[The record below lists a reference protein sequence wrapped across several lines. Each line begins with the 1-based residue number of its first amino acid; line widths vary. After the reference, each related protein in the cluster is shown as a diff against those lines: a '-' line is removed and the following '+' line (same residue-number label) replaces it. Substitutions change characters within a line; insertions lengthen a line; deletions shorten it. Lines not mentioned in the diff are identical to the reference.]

1 MSDPERILKS
11 AAADPAVRELLLSLR
26 EAAPGPDAGIQSW
39 GAMAAKVAAL
49 PKVVPPPAAAPAEL
63 APGIP
68 SHVAPAL
75 AQVLGGKL
83 AAGVVMAALL
93 GVGGYW
99 YRAEHRAP
107 NRVVGPASSAPVAAP
122 IAVQAPRVAP
132 PVPAAAVDTPLPA
145 VPALASAA
153 PSPAFSSSRLSR
165 LDAEASLVATVR
177 RELRRGDPRAALG
190 TLRQLKSRFPNGELR
205 QERDVLTVEALAAS
219 GNSAAAKSKAAAF
232 VAAHPSSPLSAKLE
246 RLVETR

>member
-1 MSDPERILKS
+1 MSDPERILES

-26 EAAPGPDAGIQSW
+26 EAAPRPDAGIQSW

-49 PKVVPPPAAAPAEL
+49 PNVVPPPAAAPAEL

-68 SHVAPAL
+68 SHLSPAL
-75 AQVLGGKL
+75 AQVVGGKL
-83 AAGVVMAALL
+83 AAGVVMAAFL
-93 GVGGYW
+93 GVAGYW

-107 NRVVGPASSAPVAAP
+107 NRVVNPASSTAVAAP
-122 IAVQAPRVAP
+122 IAVQAP
-132 PVPAAAVDTPLPA
+132 PVPAATVDAPLPA
-145 VPALASAA
+145 VSALASAA

-177 RELRRGDPRAALG
+177 RELRGGDPRAALG
-190 TLRQLKSRFPNGELR
+190 ALRRLQAQFPNGELR

>member
-26 EAAPGPDAGIQSW
+26 EAAPGSNAGIQSW

-49 PKVVPPPAAAPAEL
+49 PKVVPAPAAAPAGL
-63 APGIP
+63 APGVP
-68 SHVAPAL
+68 SHLSPAL
-75 AQVLGGKL
+75 AQVVSAKL
-83 AAGVVMAALL
+83 AAGVVMAAFL
-93 GVGGYW
+93 GVAGHW

-107 NRVVGPASSAPVAAP
+107 NRVVNPASSAPVAAP
-122 IAVQAPRVAP
+122 IAVQASRAAP
-132 PVPAAAVDTPLPA
+132 PVTVAGVDTPLPA
-145 VPALASAA
+145 VSALARAA

-177 RELRRGDPRAALG
+177 RELRGGDPRAALG
-190 TLRQLKSRFPNGELR
+190 KLRRLQAQFPNGELR

-232 VAAHPSSPLSAKLE
+232 VAAHPSSPLSARLE

>member
-1 MSDPERILKS
+1 MNDPERILKS
-11 AAADPAVRELLLSLR
+11 AAADPAVRELLQSLR
-26 EAAPGPDAGIQSW
+26 EVAPGAGAGMQSW

-49 PKVVPPPAAAPAEL
+49 PKVVPPPPPVEL
-63 APGIP
+63 APGIA

-75 AQVLGGKL
+75 AQVIGGKL
-83 AAGVVMAALL
+83 AAGLVMAAFL
-93 GVGGYW
+93 GAGGYW

-107 NRVVGPASSAPVAAP
+107 SRLVNPASSALIAAP
-122 IAVQAPRVAP
+122 IAVPLTSAAP
-132 PVPAAAVDTPLPA
+132 PLPA

-153 PSPAFSSSRLSR
+153 PSPAFSSSHLSR

-177 RELRRGDPRAALG
+177 RELRGGDPRAALG
-190 TLRQLKSRFPNGELR
+190 TLRQLQSQFPNGELR

-232 VAAHPSSPLSAKLE
+232 IAAHPSSPLSTKLE
-246 RLVETR
+246 RLVEAR